1 VLGSS
6 STSVKNGEHHSLS
19 NVYFIP
25 RLTTSII
32 SVGQLDKF
40 GFEVQI
46 SGGIMSVRDEEH
58 RLLARVHRGAGRL
71 YRLELK
77 IARPIC
83 LVAHLGESA
92 WRWHARFGHVNFTSL
107 KKMAAGGWCKGSLSW
122 GRWSSCVKHVL

>member
-25 RLTTSII
+25 RLTTNII

-40 GFEVQI
+40 GFEIQI

-71 YRLELK
+71 YHLELK
-77 IARPIC
+77 IARPVC

-92 WRWHARFGHVNFTSL
+92 
-107 KKMAAGGWCKGSLSW
+107 
-122 GRWSSCVKHVL
+122 